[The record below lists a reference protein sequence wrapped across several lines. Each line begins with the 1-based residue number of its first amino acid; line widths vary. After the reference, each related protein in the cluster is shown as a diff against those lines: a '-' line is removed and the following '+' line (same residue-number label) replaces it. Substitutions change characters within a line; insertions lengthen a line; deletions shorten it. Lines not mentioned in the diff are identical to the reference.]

1 MPCLVSTFGDRQL
14 SLNTFLPEQCRD
26 GFKTIARDRIET
38 ATPLSARQDP
48 KIRICLQRRPLNC
61 RERHWLGAARVRVF
75 GNRALKPICYWF
87 GLEMEL
93 LEHAS
98 AGIRPVHAHCARQVC
113 SYGGSFIIALNY
125 GLILLML

>member
-1 MPCLVSTFGDRQL
+1 MPYLVSTFGDRQL
-14 SLNTFLPEQCRD
+14 LLNISLPEQCRIQEPKAD
-26 GFKTIARDRIET
+26 LTRDYSSGQPRDRMV
-38 ATPLSARQDP
+38 SKRS
-48 KIRICLQRRPLNC
+48 
-61 RERHWLGAARVRVF
+61 ERHWLGAARVRVF

-87 GLEMEL
+87 GLELEL

-125 GLILLML
+125 GLVLLML